1 MTTLPIT
8 RMTLYKHGVGFFERR
23 ASCQSDHVDLTFPVA
38 AMNDVLKSLTAF
50 DWGGG
55 QVLGL
60 AYDTPRSREERLAGC
75 SVRLSDD
82 RSLTDLVKS
91 LRGRQVTLLL
101 DQQETRAGLLVGLE
115 QAPAQ
120 EPLATA
126 LVSVLDE
133 AAAQVHTFPLGR
145 VLGIAIADERGSN
158 DLRFFLT
165 ASLAQESHRQVRIHL
180 SPGDHDLSVSYV
192 APAPTWR
199 VSYRLIFEADQA
211 LLQGWGIFDNT
222 LEEDLNQI
230 GLALTAGMPV
240 SFVYDLYAPFTPER
254 PRLKEEG
261 RVAAAPVQ
269 FAESRKTRAMTLG
282 AAAAEAA
289 PSPGAP
295 PSLDALA
302 AASLVSTA
310 TEDLGE
316 LFQYQIQ
323 TPVTV
328 GRGQSAM
335 APILAARLTASK
347 DLLYNGSKQPQHPVA
362 TLRLRNESGLTL
374 ERGPVTV
381 IDAGQYVGE
390 ALLPFTPAGGEIVTP
405 FAVELGV
412 KIQESGEQRRVIH
425 ALNLQG
431 AYLRIEEWDIR
442 ERTYRA
448 SNATTEAKRVLI
460 EHARSSQY
468 ELFDSPAPQEQTDLH
483 LRFALETPP
492 QAEGTLRVQERR
504 LLSRREELRKQSYAG
519 LQRFLQAGL
528 LDRQTHDQVAA
539 LLGLWE
545 KVEGEK
551 ARLADLERE
560 RQGLYEQQRQF
571 QSNMQA
577 LGASGKEG
585 ALRSRYVDQMAATTD
600 HLQAIAEAETAARDQ
615 IKQLEEE
622 IAQKLA
628 A

>member
-23 ASCQSDHVDLTFPVA
+23 AAFQGGQVALTFPVA

-50 DWGGG
+50 DWGAG

-60 AYDTPRSREERLAGC
+60 AYDTPRSREERLAGS
-75 SVRLSDD
+75 SVRLSDNH
-82 RSLTDLVKS
+82 SFADLIKS
-91 LRGRQVTLLL
+91 LRGRQATLLL
-101 DQQETRAGLLVGLE
+101 DQKETRSGLLIGLDE
-115 QAPAQ
+115 APAQ

-126 LVSVLDE
+126 LVSLLDE
-133 AAAQVHTFPLGR
+133 GSDEVHVYPLAR
-145 VLGIAIADERGSN
+145 VLGLAIADERGSR
-158 DLRFFLT
+158 DLRFFLS
-165 ASLAQESHRQVRIHL
+165 AGLAQETHRQVSIHL
-180 SPGDHDLSVSYV
+180 SPGEHDLAVSYV

-199 VSYRLIFEADQA
+199 VSYRLVFAQDQA

-222 LEEDLNQI
+222 LEEDLHEVE
-230 GLALTAGMPV
+230 LALTAGMPV
-240 SFVYDLYAPFTPER
+240 SFVYDLYTPFTPER

-269 FAESRKTRAMTLG
+269 FAEARKTRSLALG
-282 AAAAEAA
+282 AAAAETA
-289 PSPGAP
+289 PAPKAGP

-302 AASLVSTA
+302 AASPVGVA
-310 TEDLGE
+310 VEDLGE

-335 APILAARLTASK
+335 VPIVAARLTASK

-381 IDAGQYVGE
+381 IDGGQYVGE
-390 ALLPFTPAGGEIVTP
+390 ALLPFTTAGGEIVAP

-412 KIQESGEQRRVIH
+412 KVLESAEQRRAIH
-425 ALNLQG
+425 ALHIQD

-448 SNATTEAKRVLI
+448 SNATAEAKRVLI

-468 ELFDSPAPQEQTDLH
+468 ELFDTPAALEQTDLH
-483 LRFALETPP
+483 LRFALEAPP
-492 QAEGTLRVQERR
+492 HAEGTLRVQERR

-528 LDRQTHDQVAA
+528 LDRQAHDQIAA
-539 LLGLWE
+539 LLRLWE
-545 KVEGEK
+545 QIEAQQ
-551 ARLADLERE
+551 ARLAELEKE
-560 RQGLYEQQRQF
+560 RRGSYEQQQQI
-571 QSNMQA
+571 QSNLQA
-577 LGASGKEG
+577 LSTSGKEG
-585 ALRSRYVDQMAATTD
+585 DLRSRYVHQLAAAAD
-600 HLQAIAEAETAARDQ
+600 HLQAIAAAETAARDR

-622 IAQKLA
+622 IGGVVG
-628 A
+628 